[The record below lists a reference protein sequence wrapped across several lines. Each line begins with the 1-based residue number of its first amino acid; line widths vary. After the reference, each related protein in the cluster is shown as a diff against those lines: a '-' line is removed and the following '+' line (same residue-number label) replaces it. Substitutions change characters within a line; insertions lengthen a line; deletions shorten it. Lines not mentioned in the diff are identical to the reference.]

1 MALTPRE
8 WHLLRTLLAH
18 PRSVLS
24 RAQLLQHAYPDSPQ
38 EPNERAVDSHIKNLR
53 RKLRSADPAGHDW
66 IRSVYGVGFAFD
78 PPAAPQDAQD

>member
-1 MALTPRE
+1 MALTPRD

-38 EPNERAVDSHIKNLR
+38 EPNERAVDSHSKTLR
-53 RKLRSADPAGHDW
+53 R
-66 IRSVYGVGFAFD
+66 
-78 PPAAPQDAQD
+78 